1 MAKDINQFI
10 QKGRIYGLD
19 TMVFIYLFEENIRYF
34 KFVKDI
40 FTHIEKGR
48 IKGVTSVITPIEI
61 LSSPGLENFP
71 EKQKLYLSFFSKLK
85 NLSVV
90 DLSFQLIEKVSRLR
104 RKYHLRTP
112 DAIELATSID
122 EGAKSFITNDERY
135 KKVTEINVIILEDFI

>member
-19 TMVFIYLFEENIRYF
+19 TMLFIYLFEENTRYF

-40 FTHIEKGR
+40 FTHIEKGG
-48 IKGVTSVITPIEI
+48 IKGVTSIITPIET

-85 NLSVV
+85 NLSII
-90 DLSFQLIEKVSRLR
+90 DLSFPLIERVSRLR

-112 DAIELATSID
+112 DAIQLAASIN
-122 EGAKSFITNDERY
+122 EGAKTFITNDNRY
-135 KKVTEINVIILEDFI
+135 KKVKEIDVIILEDLV